1 MNSKFLICKVIFQ
14 CQKTSWILFLLKNID
29 LGEQFLILTLY
40 CWTSLFSK
48 ICQIFVGSRPLII
61 QASVHTIWIFS
72 RLFEQNK
79 LFLCNFQGQC
89 LSYFSILTTKIAK
102 VDVRTNFK
110 GFFFYFQVE
119 MAHKVLSKDMSDLV
133 NAMKLVEKYS
143 NTTVEGEYRK

>member
-1 MNSKFLICKVIFQ
+1 M
-14 CQKTSWILFLLKNID
+14 
-29 LGEQFLILTLY
+29 
-40 CWTSLFSK
+40 
-48 ICQIFVGSRPLII
+48 
-61 QASVHTIWIFS
+61 
-72 RLFEQNK
+72 
-79 LFLCNFQGQC
+79 QGQC

-110 GFFFYFQVE
+110 VVFFYFQVE